1 MIKTLKIAT
10 KSIAVPPQ
18 NPNQYYQKPTPDPGY
33 QQPPPGSG
41 YQQPPPGSGY
51 QQPPQAPG
59 NSGGPYYYPDSGVP
73 KDSQSNQFSTW
84 KYALIKLV
92 NLKKNKISKK
102 EFLTIP

>member
-18 NPNQYYQKPTPDPGY
+18 NPNQYYQKPTPDP
-33 QQPPPGSG
+33 G

-92 NLKKNKISKK
+92 NLKKKQN
-102 EFLTIP
+102 